1 MKILLEGSTKE
12 IKELTDLVQKEFM
25 SSILDMIILKENEQG
40 VKDKNEK

>member
-12 IKELTDLVQKEFM
+12 IKELADLAQKEFM
-25 SSILDMIILKENEQG
+25 SSVLDMIVLKENEQG